1 MKWDGFYTKATFS
14 YNCFYIKHQTFA
26 QGLKNHFH
34 KSVYCRTGERKIYIA
49 IYHFNVKIVSR
60 GKGAS
65 AVAKAAYISGEKIKN
80 ECDGAIHDYRRK
92 REVLH
97 KEILLPY
104 NAPPKFKN
112 RSILWNA
119 VEKSETRKNS
129 QTARHI
135 DAALPAEISRS
146 EQIDLVR
153 QFCKQCFVS
162 KGMCVDF
169 AIHDKE
175 DGNPHVHILLTTRKV
190 DNNGFTQKERSWNDK
205 ALLIE
210 WRKLWADWC
219 NHKLY
224 FVSDKRIDHRS
235 YAAQGIKKIPQKHL
249 GAAAYAIEKKGYRT
263 DKGSYNRK
271 IILTNTNS
279 EIEQLNSKLSKLN
292 TEKRSIKK
300 EIIETELDCPLSEI
314 FGIEINKISNAEN
327 FISALNKENI
337 LHTTKTKNDG
347 KQVIFF
353 ANRDKEKVSNI
364 FYANNQNK
372 SMKKHCSR

>member
-1 MKWDGFYTKATFS
+1 MKGDV
-14 YNCFYIKHQTFA
+14 H
-26 QGLKNHFH
+26 
-34 KSVYCRTGERKIYIA
+34 IA

-80 ECDGAIHDYRRK
+80 EYDGVIHNYRRK
-92 REVLH
+92 HEVVH

-129 QTARHI
+129 QTARLI
-135 DAALPAEISRS
+135 DAALPIEISRN

-153 QFCKQCFVS
+153 HFCQQCFVS
-162 KGMCVDF
+162 KGMCADF
-169 AIHDKE
+169 AIHDKG

-190 DNNGFTQKERSWNDK
+190 NENGFTQKERAWNDRS
-205 ALLIE
+205 LLIE

-235 YAAQGIKKIPQKHL
+235 YAAQGIDKIPQKHL
-249 GAAAYAIEKKGYRT
+249 GAAACAIEKKGYRT

-271 IILTNTNS
+271 VILTNTNA
-279 EIEQLNSKLSKLN
+279 EIEKINFELSKLN
-292 TEKRSIKK
+292 LEKRSIKK
-300 EIIETELDCPLSEI
+300 EIIEAELNCPLSET
-314 FGIEINKISNAEN
+314 FGIESDKIPNMNS
-327 FISALNKENI
+327 FIAALNNANI
-337 LHTTKTKNDG
+337 VHTIKNKNDG
-347 KQVIFF
+347 KQVVFF
-353 ANRDKEKVSNI
+353 VNRDKEQVINI
-364 FYANNQNK
+364 FQRCFEKEKQTDISHDSNK
-372 SMKKHCSR
+372 DKSVKRHHTR